1 MASLQQQ
8 DVKSRLANKFN
19 FEEQEGAN
27 HHRYKVMI
35 DGKLFTTIEVSRNKN
50 DIGQPLLG
58 MMARQAKVTS
68 ATFVGMI
75 SCTVSKESYLSE
87 VTPLFK
93 SQMSDAADSIPLRE
107 AKKKPS
113 HKKKKKR

>member
-8 DVKSRLANKFN
+8 EVRTRLANKFE
-19 FEEQEGAN
+19 FEQQEGAN

-35 DGKLFTTIEVSRNKN
+35 EGKLLTTIEVSRNKN

-58 MMARQAKVTS
+58 MMAKQAKVSS

-75 SCTVSKESYLSE
+75 SCTVSKEDYFAK
-87 VTPLFK
+87 VTPILQ
-93 SQMSDAADSIPLRE
+93 SQINDAEKTSPLVVV
-107 AKKKPS
+107 KKKS
-113 HKKKKKR
+113 TQKKNKKH